1 VLVGVFVVLVS
12 LGGVFFSNC
21 LPEVDVGDEMLGFL
35 VLGGSCE
42 GSRVH
47 GF

>member
-1 VLVGVFVVLVS
+1 MSVDVFLGLVP
-12 LGGVFFSNC
+12 LGRVFFSNC
-21 LPEVDVGDEMLGFL
+21 LLEVDVGNEVLGFL
-35 VLGGSCE
+35 VLGGSGE